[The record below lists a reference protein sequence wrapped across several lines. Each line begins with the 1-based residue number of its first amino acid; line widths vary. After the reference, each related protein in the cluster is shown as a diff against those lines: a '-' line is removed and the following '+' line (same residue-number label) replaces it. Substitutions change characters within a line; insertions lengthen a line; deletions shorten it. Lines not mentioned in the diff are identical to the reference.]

1 MKPLEIKE
9 GDSKVISNKYID
21 ASNFYKKISPGLS
34 HADFELTF
42 QLVNA
47 PLHGELMMSGR
58 PMKDGYDF
66 TQEDLNK
73 GRIKYIHDHSD
84 TTSDRIEIETSLMDL
99 RRENAPNLIDAKARF
114 QIGSRFRTD
123 SKSKMDGHGQRFM
136 G

>member
-1 MKPLEIKE
+1 MEVLRKNWW
-9 GDSKVISNKYID
+9 S
-21 ASNFYKKISPGLS
+21 KKISPGLS

-73 GRIKYIHDHSD
+73 IYS
-84 TTSDRIEIETSLMDL
+84 
-99 RRENAPNLIDAKARF
+99 
-114 QIGSRFRTD
+114 
-123 SKSKMDGHGQRFM
+123 
-136 G
+136 

>member
-42 QLVNA
+42 QLVNS

-84 TTSDRIEIETSLMDL
+84 TNYDRIEIETSLMDL
-99 RRENAPNLIDAKARF
+99 RRENAPNLIDAKVSFNAF
-114 QIGSRFRTD
+114 ELKLWS
-123 SKSKMDGHGQRFM
+123 
-136 G
+136 

>member
-84 TTSDRIEIETSLMDL
+84 TNSDRIEIETSLMDL
-99 RRENAPNLIDAKARF
+99 RRENAPNLIDAKV
-114 QIGSRFRTD
+114 RFRNGD
-123 SKSKMDGHGQRFM
+123 KLKGP
-136 G
+136 